1 MMPGIRPSTDYSL
14 LFQTIPDDSRR
25 FQTIRLPFSPNR
37 TVFPRP
43 KRAGITGLA
52 IADTSTSLAR
62 AEYAKGFRRLAESH
76 MSEPTDDFEYERRF
90 FCREL
95 PAEYDDGDAP
105 TLIIQSYYVHADNYA
120 LRVRLVSRKVHVD
133 MTPDVNP
140 VAVLDEYRDRFSE
153 AYVTVKGPSVGG
165 TRYEVEREI
174 DTRIAAELIKR
185 GGSVIIKNRYSVWIE
200 EDGWS
205 VDVFGGPNAPLIVAE
220 AERSGPVTNLTI
232 PKFCITEITD
242 QARFNNDGLANRPFC
257 KWADDFEEE
266 LALEG
271 PRFQQYFGKNRMV

>member
-1 MMPGIRPSTDYSL
+1 
-14 LFQTIPDDSRR
+14 
-25 FQTIRLPFSPNR
+25 
-37 TVFPRP
+37 
-43 KRAGITGLA
+43 
-52 IADTSTSLAR
+52 
-62 AEYAKGFRRLAESH
+62 

-242 QARFNNDGLANRPFC
+242 QARFNNDGLANRPF
-257 KWADDFEEE
+257 
-266 LALEG
+266 
-271 PRFQQYFGKNRMV
+271 

>member
-1 MMPGIRPSTDYSL
+1 
-14 LFQTIPDDSRR
+14 
-25 FQTIRLPFSPNR
+25 
-37 TVFPRP
+37 
-43 KRAGITGLA
+43 
-52 IADTSTSLAR
+52 
-62 AEYAKGFRRLAESH
+62 

-220 AERSGPVTNLTI
+220 AERSGPDDS
-232 PKFCITEITD
+232 EILHHRNHRSGAI
-242 QARFNNDGLANRPFC
+242 Q
-257 KWADDFEEE
+257 
-266 LALEG
+266 
-271 PRFQQYFGKNRMV
+271 

>member
-1 MMPGIRPSTDYSL
+1 MNFAPKSKDELNPTLHDGEYAATVVKAEEKV
-14 LFQTIPDDSRR
+14 SRGG
-25 FQTIRLPFSPNR
+25 NDM
-37 TVFPRP
+37 
-43 KRAGITGLA
+43 
-52 IADTSTSLAR
+52 IALKLR
-62 AEYAKGFRRLAESH
+62 AE
-76 MSEPTDDFEYERRF
+76 
-90 FCREL
+90 
-95 PAEYDDGDAP
+95 AP
-105 TLIIQSYYVHADNYA
+105 
-120 LRVRLVSRKVHVD
+120 
-133 MTPDVNP
+133 
-140 VAVLDEYRDRFSE
+140 
-153 AYVTVKGPSVGG
+153 G
-165 TRYEVEREI
+165 
-174 DTRIAAELIKR
+174 